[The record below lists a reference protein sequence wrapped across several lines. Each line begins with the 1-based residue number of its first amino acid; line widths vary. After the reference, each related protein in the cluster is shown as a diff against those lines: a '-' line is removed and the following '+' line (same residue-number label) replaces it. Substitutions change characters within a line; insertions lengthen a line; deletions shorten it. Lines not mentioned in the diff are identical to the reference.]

1 MLSGNIRS
9 AITRLRKAR
18 EALLIVVPI
27 FRKYRLRILGG
38 FISLLG
44 VDLLQLL
51 IPRVIRSAVD
61 SLQSAAASGDS
72 LLRHSFLIVSLAL
85 GIAACRFG
93 WRYLVLGFSR
103 MMERDVRNMLMA
115 KLVTLDR
122 PFFQRRTTGEIM
134 ALSSNDLPAVQM
146 ACGIGLISFVDAIMM
161 TAASLAFM
169 AYIHPGLT
177 IIALAPMPI
186 LALLT
191 GLMTA
196 ILHRRFSRVQ
206 EQFSRMTEFARSTL
220 SAIQLIKA
228 YNQEGFQTEH
238 FDKQGRD
245 YVKNNLRLATV
256 QGALFP
262 FSTLIANTSLL
273 LVVFFGGRLTITGV
287 ISIGD
292 FVAFMTYLFLM
303 TWPMMAIGW
312 VTTLFQ
318 RGLTSLDRIGS
329 VIGDTPV
336 LHDPTE
342 PLPLPDEKR
351 TISIRN
357 LNFRYQGPD
366 TASVLTGINLEI
378 KPGLI
383 GIVGKTGSG
392 KTTLCQ
398 LLARIYP
405 VSADHLFMNSID
417 YNHLSLSELRSQIA
431 YVPQDTLLF
440 SDTIAANI
448 TFGKP
453 GASQQEMEH
462 AARMAAIHDE
472 ITGFREGYQSRIGE
486 KGVLLSGGQR
496 QRIALA
502 RAILMDRPL
511 MIIDDGLSAVDTDTE
526 HRIINAFEQ
535 WLPGRTC
542 IIVSHRVAPILDADA
557 IFVMDSGRIV
567 AHGNH
572 AELVAENKFYRT
584 IFHHQM
590 SLRGGGN

>member
-1 MLSGNIRS
+1 MSGNIKP
-9 AITRLRKAR
+9 ILTRLKKAR
-18 EALLIVVPI
+18 EALRIVVPI
-27 FRKYRLRILGG
+27 FRKYRFRILGG
-38 FISLLG
+38 FASLLG

-61 SLQSAAASGDS
+61 SLQNAIASGES
-72 LLRHSFLIVSLAL
+72 LLRHGFLIVSLAL
-85 GIAACRFG
+85 GVAVCRLG
-93 WRYLVLGFSR
+93 WRYLILGFSR
-103 MMERDVRNMLMA
+103 LLERDIRNMMMA
-115 KLVTLDR
+115 KLVILDR
-122 PFFQRRTTGEIM
+122 PFFNRRSTGEIM

-146 ACGIGLISFVDAIMM
+146 ACGIGLVSFVDAIIM

-177 IIALAPMPI
+177 IIALAPMPV

-191 GLMTA
+191 GLLTA

-206 EQFSRMTEFARSTL
+206 EQFSRMTEFVRSTL
-220 SAIQLIKA
+220 AAIPLIKA
-228 YNQEGFQTEH
+228 YNQEGAQTKH
-238 FDKQGRD
+238 FDRQGRD

-273 LVVFFGGRLTITGV
+273 LVVFFGGKLTITGV
-287 ISIGD
+287 ITIGD

-318 RGLTSLDRIGS
+318 RGLTSLNRIGA
-329 VIGDTPV
+329 VLAETPV
-336 LHDPTE
+336 LHDPE
-342 PLPLPDEKR
+342 NPLPIPIENSS
-351 TISIRN
+351 ISFRN
-357 LNFRYQGPD
+357 LTFSHYDPD
-366 TASVLTGINLEI
+366 SAPVLADINLEI
-378 KPGLI
+378 KPGLT

-405 VSADHLFMNSID
+405 VDDGHLFWSNVD
-417 YNHLSLSELRSQIA
+417 YNHLTLAALRSQIS

-440 SDTIAANI
+440 SDTITANI
-448 TFGKP
+448 GFGKP
-453 GASQQEMEH
+453 GADQEEIER
-462 AARMAAIHDE
+462 AAKMAAIHDE
-472 ITGFREGYQSRIGE
+472 IISFKEGYQSKIGE

-496 QRIALA
+496 QRIAMA
-502 RAILMDRPL
+502 RALLMDRPV

-526 HRIINAFEQ
+526 HRIIKSFEQ

-542 IIVSHRVAPILDADA
+542 IIVSHRVAPILEADE
-557 IFVMDSGRIV
+557 IIVLDKGKIV
-567 AHGNH
+567 AQDRHP
-572 AELVAENKFYRT
+572 ELLNKNSFYRT
-584 IFHHQM
+584 IYNHQM
-590 SLRGGGN
+590 SISEGEN